1 MTVSLEDARRII
13 AAGERYAIHLG
24 QPVNIAVVDYAG
36 ILVAHVRMDNARLQT
51 ADISVD
57 RACAARASAAPAR
70 LVNHTGGEGGPAGS
84 GVGDEGYGGW
94 ERPQPE
100 PGSGLTGALPLRRD
114 GMIVGA
120 VGVSG
125 APAPLDEAIARAA
138 AAAF

>member
-1 MTVSLEDARRII
+1 M
-13 AAGERYAIHLG
+13 
-24 QPVNIAVVDYAG
+24 
-36 ILVAHVRMDNARLQT
+36 
-51 ADISVD
+51 
-57 RACAARASAAPAR
+57 
-70 LVNHTGGEGGPAGS
+70 NHTGGEGGPAGS

-94 ERPQPE
+94 ERPPAE

>member
-24 QPVNIAVVDYAG
+24 QPVNLAVVDYGG
-36 ILVAHVRMDNARLQT
+36 ILVAHVRMGNARLQT
-51 ADISVD
+51 ADISVG
-57 RACAARASAAPAR
+57 RACAARAPTVPAR
-70 LVNHTGGEGGPAGS
+70 LVNHTGGEGGS
-84 GVGDEGYGGW
+84 LGDEGFGGW
-94 ERPQPE
+94 DRPEPE

-114 GMIVGA
+114 GRIVGA